1 MKTITLFIAILAIT
15 SFAQNSIAQ
24 DKSMGLYLTL
34 NDYQTHKLS
43 FETTE
48 GNSNSIRLNS
58 LFESA
63 SIVVWHDGK
72 KQVFSKNEIFGYRFK
87 NEDYRFF
94 NNSAYKIIDTK
105 DFYVYSRTKLSQ
117 EGKGAKPVNT
127 YYFSDVANSKIE
139 PLTIG
144 NLEVAFAKNP
154 KFKYTIEE
162 HFKSD
167 NELIAYDAAIKEY
180 KLKFLFDQSTK

>member
-1 MKTITLFIAILAIT
+1 MKTITLFIAFLAIT
-15 SFAQNSIAQ
+15 SFTQNSIAQ

-34 NDYQTHKLS
+34 NDYQNHKLS
-43 FETTE
+43 FETVE
-48 GNSNSIRLNS
+48 GSSNSIRLNS

-72 KQVFSKNEIFGYRFK
+72 KQVFSKNEIFGYRSK

-105 DFYVYSRTKLSQ
+105 DFYIYSHPKLNQ
-117 EGKGAKPVNT
+117 QGKGLKPVDT
-127 YYFSDVANSKIE
+127 YYFSDVANGKLQ

-154 KFKYTIEE
+154 KFKYTIGE

-167 NELIAYDAAIKEY
+167 NELIAYDPTIKEY
-180 KLKFLFDQSTK
+180 KLKYLFDQSTK